1 MKRRWIMTLTMV
13 TIALVAAVVA
23 GADEAG
29 DSAFERW
36 PSSLG
41 YAMNSEGGAG
51 LSWQR
56 WYGLTGVAVTAGGLY
71 NEDGVDS
78 PVLSGYEYAVL
89 DYNAQLRLSRRLH
102 TAEYS
107 SWLSSNLQAV
117 GLIAHRGYVPYE
129 VAGYDEATYEP
140 TYVRLPYVAEYMLG
154 AGLAIEMA
162 YYGHFSQTFDF
173 MYVAKWPL
181 ELAIAFGSSFRY
193 RY

>member
-1 MKRRWIMTLTMV
+1 MIKRCMV
-13 TIALVAAVVA
+13 IALTVAAVVCSVA
-23 GADEAG
+23 AADEVG
-29 DSAFERW
+29 GSVYDRW

-41 YAMNSEGGAG
+41 YAVNSEGGAG

-56 WYGLTGVAVTAGGLY
+56 WFGLTGVAVTAGGLY

-78 PVLSGYEYAVL
+78 PTLYGYDYAAL
-89 DYNAQLRLSRRLH
+89 DYNAQLRISRRLH

-117 GLIAHRGYVPYE
+117 GLIAHRGYLPYE
-129 VAGYDEATYEP
+129 YVGYDETTYESL
-140 TYVRLPYVAEYMLG
+140 YARLPYVGEYMLG
-154 AGLAIEMA
+154 AGVAIEMT

-181 ELAIAFGSSFRY
+181 ELAIAFGTSFRY